1 MATTELKA
9 GAEAKAATMEAM
21 YLPGV
26 ESHPRPSPY
35 LDLINAAKGS
45 PEAGGEYW
53 QIWHLLA
60 FRPEMTIHLGRFTHA
75 VMYEE
80 GPIAPA
86 LRELIATYTSSLNA
100 CAFCMRSHAAVTA
113 NLLNDAALVQ
123 SVIDDLETAAIPERE
138 KALLRFVR
146 KVTLESSKI
155 TREDMEPLYA
165 AGWDDAAIYYAV
177 TVSALFNFY
186 NRWINST
193 GVHAVSAENHALHAA
208 KIAARGYVR

>member
-1 MATTELKA
+1 MSTATTA
-9 GAEAKAATMEAM
+9 PTTMEPI

-26 ESHPRPSPY
+26 ENNPQPSPY
-35 LDLINAAKGS
+35 LDLINAAKANGD
-45 PEAGGEYW
+45 GTEYW

-60 FRPEMTIHLGRFTHA
+60 FQPEMNIHLGRFTHA

-80 GPIAPA
+80 GPISSS
-86 LRELIATYTSSLNA
+86 LRELIATYTSSLNR
-100 CAFCMRSHAAVTA
+100 CQFCMRSHAAVTA
-113 NLLNDAALVQ
+113 HLLNDAALVQ
-123 SVIDDLETAAIPERE
+123 SVIDDVETAPIPESE

-146 KVTLESSKI
+146 KVTLDSSKI
-155 TREDMEPLYA
+155 TRDDMQPLYA
-165 AGWDDAAIYYAV
+165 QGWDDAAIYYAI

-193 GVHAVSAENHALHAA
+193 GVHPVSAENHALHAA